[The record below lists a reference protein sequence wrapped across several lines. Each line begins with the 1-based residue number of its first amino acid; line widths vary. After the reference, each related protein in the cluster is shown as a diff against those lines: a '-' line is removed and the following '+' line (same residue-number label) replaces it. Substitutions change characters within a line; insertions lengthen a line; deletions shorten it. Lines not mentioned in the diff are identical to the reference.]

1 MEVNELT
8 PIQKRVYY
16 IIKDF
21 IEQKGY
27 SPSFREIARLNGNN
41 SVATVQYHLKRLR
54 DKGYIKYSDKLS
66 RTVKVIKEL

>member
-54 DKGYIKYSDKLS
+54 DKGYIEYSDKLS

>member
-27 SPSFREIARLNGNN
+27 SPSYREVARLNGNN
-41 SVATVQYHLKRLR
+41 SVATIKYHLDNLKE
-54 DKGYIKYSDKLS
+54 KGFITYEKGLNRTLKIIK
-66 RTVKVIKEL
+66 